1 MKMISD
7 GWHVV
12 SGYEVFVES
21 GNILRGILYDPFGS
35 PLTAYVYR
43 RRRDGSWSC
52 CSSISVSAFRSAV
65 RRGTVDLF

>member
-43 RRRDGSWSC
+43 RCRDGSLSR